1 MTNIKIIS
9 LPSLP
14 PMIFKL
20 NNKSEGRNV
29 KKKKK
34 TFQNITIKKLLK
46 KSKHSSRFRIKLRQK
61 VNIKKEFGILRYF
74 KSR

>member
-1 MTNIKIIS
+1 MNNKIKKQEKNKKKEATKLRSKHITGWVTNIKIIS

-34 TFQNITIKKLLK
+34 FAKI
-46 KSKHSSRFRIKLRQK
+46 
-61 VNIKKEFGILRYF
+61 
-74 KSR
+74 